1 MHARLSVSCISL
13 QATRLWVSLVKT
25 LLKAL
30 QQEKVAG
37 VILAQRPLDG
47 LLDSVHLRFVFR
59 ILSSFLI
66 QSLLCNCGSFKG
78 CSRRAGSLRIPVC
91 RRSHG
96 GVGLRFDNNT
106 THRRRDALTQRLIP
120 RSQTV
125 ENCIRTGVAV
135 RGSMEVAQLA
145 MPEVW

>member
-1 MHARLSVSCISL
+1 MHARLSIGGSSL
-13 QATRLWVSLVKT
+13 QANRLWVSLVKT

-30 QQEKVAG
+30 QQEQVAG

-59 ILSSFLI
+59 ILSGFLI
-66 QSLLCNCGSFKG
+66 QSLLGDSGSLER

-96 GVGLRFDNNT
+96 GVGLRLDHTDT
-106 THRRRDALTQRLIP
+106 TQAARRLVQRLIP

-125 ENCIRTGVAV
+125 ERRMDVSAAV
-135 RGSMEVAQLA
+135 
-145 MPEVW
+145 